1 MKKIQIKLIDK
12 RLGKEFVMPNYATEG
27 SAGLDLC
34 ACIDETLTINPGDTI
49 LISAGFAIHIADKS
63 FAAMLLPRS
72 GLGHKYGIVL
82 GNLTGLIDSDY
93 QGEIFVSCWNR
104 GNTPFKINPG
114 DRIAQMII
122 VPVVQPDFEFVDSFN
137 ETIRGSGGFGHTGVS

>member
-12 RLGKEFVMPNYATEG
+12 RLGKEFMMPNYATEG

-34 ACIDETLTINPGDTI
+34 ACIDETLTINPDDTI

-82 GNLTGLIDSDY
+82 GNLMGLIDSDY

-104 GNTPFKINPG
+104 GNTSFKINPG

-122 VPVVQPDFEFVDSFN
+122 VPVAQPDFEFVDSFN

>member
-12 RLGKEFVMPNYATEG
+12 RLGNEFPIPQYATEG

-72 GLGHKYGIVL
+72 GLGHKCGIVL

-104 GNTPFKINPG
+104 GNTSFKINPG

-122 VPVVQPDFEFVDSFN
+122 VPIVQPDFEFVDSFN